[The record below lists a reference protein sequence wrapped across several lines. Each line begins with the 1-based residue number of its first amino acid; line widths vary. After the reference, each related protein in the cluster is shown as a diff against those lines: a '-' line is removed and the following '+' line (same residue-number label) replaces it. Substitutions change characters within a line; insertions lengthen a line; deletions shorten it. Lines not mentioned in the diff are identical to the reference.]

1 MCLLQSTSICGT
13 RSQLRLLKMFKV
25 SPGEVGNK
33 HYSGFNRSDWKRGED
48 QHKAAIKMALL
59 LIKISLT
66 SEIKKI
72 IINIDHSKIIGASL
86 SEPHYVRSTVK
97 SVFLL
102 ACLLA
107 C

>member
-1 MCLLQSTSICGT
+1 
-13 RSQLRLLKMFKV
+13 MFKV

-33 HYSGFNRSDWKRGED
+33 DYSGFNRSDWKRGED

-72 IINIDHSKIIGASL
+72 IINIDHSKTIYNKEIITGHPIATTDHCL
-86 SEPHYVRSTVK
+86 SITFPTRFAISQ
-97 SVFLL
+97 F
-102 ACLLA
+102 
-107 C
+107 